1 MSACKAT
8 VDSLTPKRPPNKGV
22 TQTFAAALQ
31 DFTPELPLAVA
42 LSGGA
47 DSTALLVACA
57 EKWPSQVEAWHINHG
72 LQAAAVDFES
82 HCERLCARLQVPL
95 QVLRVDASA
104 ASGQSPED
112 AARQARYKAFSA
124 MAQVESARIAIK
136 SIAIAQHAND
146 QVETLLLALSRGAGL
161 AGLSAMPAQ
170 WERDGLRFFR
180 PLLQVAGQDIRD
192 WLQARG
198 IAFCEDPTNGDVRFT
213 RNRIRV
219 EVIPALQAAFPQMLD
234 TFARSARHAAQG
246 QELLIELALQD
257 WALVVREDGQPTI
270 KALQSLSAARQA
282 NVLRHWLKA
291 SFGVIPSAAQL
302 QELQSQ
308 VQACMTRGHRIHI
321 KVGQGF
327 VQSKGPV
334 LTWYNP

>member
-1 MSACKAT
+1 M
-8 VDSLTPKRPPNKGV
+8 
-22 TQTFAAALQ
+22 TQAFAAALE
-31 DFTPELPLAVA
+31 DFSPELPLAVA

-57 EKWPSQVEAWHINHG
+57 EKWPGQVEAWHINHG
-72 LQAAAVDFES
+72 LQAAAADFES
-82 HCERLCARLQVPL
+82 HCERLCASLQVPL

-136 SIAIAQHAND
+136 SVAIAQHAND

-161 AGLSAMPAQ
+161 AGLSAMPAH
-170 WERDGLRFFR
+170 WERDGLSFYR

-192 WLQARG
+192 WLKLRG
-198 IAFCEDPTNGDVRFT
+198 VVFCEDPTNGDVRFT
-213 RNRIRV
+213 RNRIRA
-219 EVIPALQAAFPQMLD
+219 EVMPALQAAFPQMLD

-246 QELLIELALQD
+246 QQLLEELAQQD
-257 WALVVREDGQPTI
+257 WELVAREDGQPPI
-270 KALQSLSAARQA
+270 KALQRLSPARQA
-282 NVLRHWLKA
+282 NVLRYWLK
-291 SFGVIPSAAQL
+291 SKFGVIPSAAQL

-327 VQSKGPV
+327 VQSRGPV
-334 LTWYNP
+334 LTWYNA

>member
-1 MSACKAT
+1 MMLSM
-8 VDSLTPKRPPNKGV
+8 D
-22 TQTFAAALQ
+22 AALR
-31 DFTPELPLAVA
+31 DFLPPLPLAVA

-57 EKWPSQVEAWHINHG
+57 EKWPGQVEAWHINHG
-72 LQAAAVDFES
+72 LQAAAVEFES
-82 HCERLCARLQVPL
+82 RCERLCASLQVPL
-95 QVLRVDASA
+95 RVARVDAA
-104 ASGQSPED
+104 AAGGQSPED

-124 MAQVESARIAIK
+124 MAQVESSLVAIK
-136 SIAIAQHAND
+136 SVAVAQHAND

-170 WERDGLRFFR
+170 WQRDELNFFR
-180 PLLQVAGQDIRD
+180 PLLRVAGQDIRD
-192 WLQARG
+192 WLHARD
-198 IAFCEDPTNGDVRFT
+198 ISFCEDPTNGDVRFT
-213 RNRIRV
+213 RNRIRA
-219 EVIPALQAAFPQMLD
+219 EVMPALQAAFPQMLD

-246 QELLIELALQD
+246 QVLLDELAQQD
-257 WALVVREDGQPTI
+257 LALVAREDGQPTI
-270 KALQSLSAARQA
+270 KALQRLSAARQA

-291 SFGVIPSAAQL
+291 SFGVIPSTAQL

-308 VQACMTRGHRIHI
+308 VQACVTRGHRIHI
-321 KVGQGF
+321 KVGRGF

>member
-1 MSACKAT
+1 MTLSM
-8 VDSLTPKRPPNKGV
+8 GV
-22 TQTFAAALQ
+22 ALR
-31 DFTPELPLAVA
+31 DFSPSLPLAVA

-57 EKWPSQVEAWHINHG
+57 EKWPGQIEAWHVNHG
-72 LQAAAVDFES
+72 LQAAAADFES
-82 HCERLCARLQVPL
+82 YCERLCAGLQVPL
-95 QVLRVDASA
+95 KVMRVDASPV
-104 ASGQSPED
+104 SGQSPED

-124 MAQVESARIAIK
+124 MAQVESAQKAIK

-170 WERDGLRFFR
+170 WERDGLSYFR

-198 IAFCEDPTNGDVRFT
+198 IAFFEDPTNGDVRFT

-219 EVIPALQAAFPQMLD
+219 EVMPALQAAFPQVLD

-246 QELLIELALQD
+246 QELLIELAQQD
-257 WALVVREDGQPTI
+257 WTLVVREDGQPLI
-270 KALQSLSAARQA
+270 KALQRLSPARQA
-282 NVLRHWLKA
+282 NVLRHWLKT
-291 SFGVIPSAAQL
+291 SFGAIPSTAQ
-302 QELQSQ
+302 
-308 VQACMTRGHRIHI
+308 
-321 KVGQGF
+321 
-327 VQSKGPV
+327 
-334 LTWYNP
+334 

>member
-1 MSACKAT
+1 MTLSM
-8 VDSLTPKRPPNKGV
+8 D
-22 TQTFAAALQ
+22 AALR
-31 DFTPELPLAVA
+31 DFSPPLPLAVA

-47 DSTALLVACA
+47 DSTALLLACA
-57 EKWPSQVEAWHINHG
+57 EKWPGQVEAWHVNHG
-72 LQAAAVDFES
+72 LQTAAAGFEA
-82 HCERLCARLQVPL
+82 HCERLCASLQVPL
-95 QVLRVDASA
+95 QVQRVDASA
-104 ASGQSPED
+104 VSGQSPED
-112 AARQARYKAFSA
+112 AARNARYKSFSA
-124 MAQVESARIAIK
+124 MAQMESARPAIK
-136 SIAIAQHAND
+136 SVALAQHAND

-170 WERDGLRFFR
+170 WQREDLGFFR

-192 WLQARG
+192 WLLARD

-213 RNRIRV
+213 RNRIRA
-219 EVIPALQAAFPQMLD
+219 EVMPALQAAFPQMLD

-246 QELLIELALQD
+246 QVLLTELALQD
-257 WALVVREDGQPTI
+257 CALVVRDDGYPAI
-270 KALQSLSAARQA
+270 KALQRLSAARQC
-282 NVLRHWLKA
+282 NVLRYWLKT
-291 SFGVIPSAAQL
+291 SFGEIPSTAQL

-308 VQACMTRGHRIHI
+308 VQACVTRGHRIHI

>member
-1 MSACKAT
+1 MTLS
-8 VDSLTPKRPPNKGV
+8 VD
-22 TQTFAAALQ
+22 AALR
-31 DFTPELPLAVA
+31 DFSPPLPLAVA

-57 EKWPSQVEAWHINHG
+57 EKWPGQVVAWHVNHG
-72 LQAAAVDFES
+72 LQAAAVDFEA
-82 HCERLCARLQVPL
+82 HCERLCASLQVPL
-95 QVLRVDASA
+95 QVMRVDASA
-104 ASGQSPED
+104 GSGQSPED

-124 MAQVESARIAIK
+124 MAQVESALVAIK
-136 SIAIAQHAND
+136 SVAIAQHAND

-170 WERDGLRFFR
+170 WEREGLRFFR

-192 WLQARG
+192 WLQVRG

-213 RNRIRV
+213 RNRIRA
-219 EVIPALQAAFPQMLD
+219 EVMPALQAAFPQVLD

-246 QELLIELALQD
+246 QELLMELALQD
-257 WALVVREDGQPTI
+257 WAQVVRDDGQPTI
-270 KALQSLSAARQA
+270 KALQGLSAARQS
-282 NVLRHWLKA
+282 NVLRHWLKS

-308 VQACMTRGHRIHI
+308 VQACVTRGHRIHI

-327 VQSKGPV
+327 VQSRGAV